1 MSTVNVLD
9 QFATVLVAGNVDV
22 TATEFLPMLP
32 DLDDYSDPVYYEGGT
47 ETDTFEFG
55 GTTYSVDIVVDEV
68 QAYETEQGV
77 LGLAGFDLSDTNP
90 ANGTVT
96 AVIYVWEDDFTFDFE
111 ALVFVTSTPISE
123 ADIMAHLN
131 SGLALSEV
139 LLAGNDLI
147 AAEEDSGPSKLYG
160 FGGND
165 TMYAS
170 GGNISLFGG
179 SGNDVLIGSAKRNK
193 LVGGTGADVID
204 GMAGNDR
211 IFGGADNDVL
221 RGGRGR
227 DRVNG
232 NKGNDHLEGGA
243 GKDRLKGGAGNDTLF
258 GDAGRDTLVGG
269 AGSDSFVFAD
279 NSGKDTIRD
288 FNVMQ
293 DTLDFSSSYVSSLD
307 DLNIFQKGDDV
318 IVKYDGG
325 KITLLGVEVE
335 DVLGSDIAFV

>member
-1 MSTVNVLD
+1 MSVVNVFD
-9 QFATVLVAGNVDV
+9 QFATVLVTGNVDV

-32 DLDDYSDPVYYEGGT
+32 DLDDYGDPLYYEGGT
-47 ETDTFEFG
+47 ETDSFEFG
-55 GTTYSVDIVVDEV
+55 GTTYSIDIVVDEV
-68 QAYETEQGV
+68 QAYETYQGV
-77 LGLAGFDLSDTNP
+77 LGLAGFNLSDTNP
-90 ANGTVT
+90 SNGSVT
-96 AVIYVWEDDFTFDFE
+96 AVIYVWEDDITFDYE
-111 ALVFVTSTPISE
+111 ALMFVTSTPIPE

-147 AAEEDSGPSKLYG
+147 AAEDSGPSKLYG

-170 GGNISLFGG
+170 GGNVSLFGG
-179 SGNDVLIGSAKRNK
+179 SGNDTLTGSAKSNK
-193 LVGGTGADVID
+193 LVGGTGADLID

-211 IFGGADNDVL
+211 VFGGSENDVL
-221 RGGRGR
+221 RGGAGR

-232 NKGNDHLEGGA
+232 NAGNDSLEGGA
-243 GKDRLKGGAGNDTLF
+243 GKDRLKGGAGNDTLA

-269 AGSDSFVFAD
+269 AGSDSFVFGD

-288 FNVMQ
+288 FNVLQ
-293 DTLDFSSSYVSSLD
+293 DTLDFTSSHITSLD
-307 DLNIFQKGDDV
+307 ELNIFQKGDDV

-325 KITLLGVEVE
+325 KITMLGVDVE
-335 DVLGSDIAFV
+335 DVLASDIAFV